1 MSANQLDFTKRIDA
15 APAAVWKLVSDV
27 AKITKW
33 LPNATSGKL
42 VEAKAPA
49 KGAKR
54 LITLKV
60 GGRDLASEQQ
70 ITEYEDGKR
79 IGWIHLSDTL
89 DGEPFTVVEESEM
102 HFTLAPDGKGTIV
115 TCVARWKNKG
125 IKGKL
130 GAPMI
135 KKTINDTTLEAL
147 ENLAKQAAKAA

>member
-49 KGAKR
+49 K
-54 LITLKV
+54 
-60 GGRDLASEQQ
+60 
-70 ITEYEDGKR
+70 DGKR